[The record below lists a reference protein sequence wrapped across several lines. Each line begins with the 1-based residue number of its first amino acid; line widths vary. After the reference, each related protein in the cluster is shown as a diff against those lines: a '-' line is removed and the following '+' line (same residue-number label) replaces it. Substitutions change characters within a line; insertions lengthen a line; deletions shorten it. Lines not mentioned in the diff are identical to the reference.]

1 MRFIGGRKKKLIV
14 AFHFQLSNAAGWKC
28 DACRKSGLELKRRC
42 GWLPAALEGPV
53 QIVWARNQVATDVCP
68 KSLITAESLGWI
80 EEFLVRKRLRLDLRS
95 NLSARQAEAF
105 LILEEQLA
113 LEEHGGSK

>member
-1 MRFIGGRKKKLIV
+1 
-14 AFHFQLSNAAGWKC
+14 
-28 DACRKSGLELKRRC
+28 
-42 GWLPAALEGPV
+42 
-53 QIVWARNQVATDVCP
+53 VATDVCP
-68 KSLITAESLGWI
+68 KSLISAESLGWI
-80 EEFLVRKRLRLDLRS
+80 EEFLVWKRLRLDLRS